1 MQAFPRNAHH
11 TRRAFTLIELLV
23 VIAIIAILAA
33 ILFPVFARA
42 RENARR
48 ASCQSNLKQI
58 GLGVFQYAQDYDE
71 KYPRWWFEN
80 DGTAGWTAV
89 TTGAG
94 GPNVDAGWAEVIQPY
109 LKSTQIFQCP
119 SETNGPAPAGS
130 NSFGYTD
137 YAANFYDI
145 YLQGGMVGAVA
156 PAQTVL
162 IHDWNSRPSNSG
174 FATDFLWS
182 GAITADNGQSDQY
195 HRHLG
200 GDNFLFS
207 DGHVKWLK
215 PEAVRS
221 QYGTTAYT
229 CGAGGT
235 ASPTTWAYTFCNN

>member
-1 MQAFPRNAHH
+1 MKRK
-11 TRRAFTLIELLV
+11 AFTLIELLV

-94 GPNVDAGWAEVIQPY
+94 GPNLDAGWAEVIQPY

-130 NSFGYTD
+130 NSNGYTD

-182 GAITADNGQSDQY
+182 GAITADNGQSHQF

-200 GDNFLFS
+200 GENFLFS

-221 QYGTTAYT
+221 QYGTGANAYT